1 MTNRIV
7 EISNPVRLS
16 LRKKQL
22 VLKDSDGKELASIP
36 IEDMAMLILNHP
48 AITFSQALIS
58 ECSEQKVGL
67 VITDSKHMPAM
78 ILQPLDTHSLH
89 TKILREQLQASLPR
103 KKQIWQMI
111 VRAKISEQVK
121 VLKAFGRSHQSLEP
135 MIERVRSGDVE
146 NIEAQAARRYWREL
160 FGDGFRRDADSDGIN
175 GFLNYG
181 YAVMRA
187 AVARAVVASGL
198 HPALSVHHSSQYNA
212 FCLADDLMEPLR
224 PRVDLHT
231 AAMPDIWLGVKDLTP
246 EIKRYILDILTQ
258 EVNFCGSSYPL
269 LVALER
275 YVASYRTFL
284 CDETPAKIEFPLL

>member
-1 MTNRIV
+1 MTNRII
-7 EISNPVRLS
+7 EISNPAHLS

-22 VLKDSDGKELASIP
+22 VLKDGDGNELAIIP

-58 ECSEQKVGL
+58 ECSAQKVGL
-67 VITDSKHMPAM
+67 VITDSKHMPSL

-89 TKILREQLQASLPR
+89 TKILREQLQASVPR
-103 KKQIWQMI
+103 KKQIWQII
-111 VRAKISEQVK
+111 VRAKISEQIK
-121 VLKAFGRSHQSLEP
+121 VLKAQGRSYQSLEP

-146 NIEAQAARRYWREL
+146 NVEAQAARCYWKEL
-160 FGDGFRRDADSDGIN
+160 FGNDFRRNVDLAGTN
-175 GFLNYG
+175 AFLNYG

-187 AVARAVVASGL
+187 AVARAVVACGL

-212 FCLADDLMEPLR
+212 FCLADDLIEPLR

-231 AAMPDIWLGVKDLTP
+231 ATMPDIWLGANDLTP
-246 EIKRYILDILTQ
+246 EIKRYILDILTR
-258 EVNFCGSSYPL
+258 EVNFSGSSYPL

-275 YVASYRTFL
+275 YVVSYRAFL
-284 CDETPAKIEFPLL
+284 CDETPVKIEFPLL